1 MTTRLIAPD
10 DSCHGSFLEAMSEFH
25 AENRWTDLRED
36 VLQQLSAFQGHVEGL
51 RRLAERDRGD
61 RPATWV
67 PATVLWWVTNETFL
81 GQVQIRHL
89 LTERLRDLGGHIGF
103 EVRPSAR
110 RRGNATRML
119 AAALPVAK
127 GLGIDP
133 ALITCGTRNLASRK
147 VIEHSG
153 GELASANGTT
163 LRFWVPTGP

>member
-10 DSCHGSFLEAMSEFH
+10 DGYHGSFLQAMSEFH
-25 AENRWTDLRED
+25 AENRWTDLHED
-36 VLQQLSAFQGHVEGL
+36 VLQQASAFHGHVEGL
-51 RRLAERDRGD
+51 RRLAEQDRAG

-67 PATVLWWVTNETFL
+67 PTTVLWWVSDDTFL
-81 GQVQIRHL
+81 GQVQIRHS
-89 LTERLRDLGGHIGF
+89 LTERLRDIGGHIGF

-133 ALITCGTRNLASRK
+133 ALITCGSSNVASRK
-147 VIEHSG
+147 VIERSG
-153 GELASANGTT
+153 GELASADRIT
-163 LRFWVPTGP
+163 LRFWVPTGT